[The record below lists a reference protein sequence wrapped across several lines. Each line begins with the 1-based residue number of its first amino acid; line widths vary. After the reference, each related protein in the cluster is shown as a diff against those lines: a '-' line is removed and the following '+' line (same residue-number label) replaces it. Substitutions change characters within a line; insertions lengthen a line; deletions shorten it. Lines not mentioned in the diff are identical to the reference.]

1 MLAVSLPQSI
11 SSPWSNQSTN
21 LHRDE
26 GFSCGKKIR
35 DSNPLRSKNYL
46 AFLHPCR
53 LGHGRPRLSQTPEN
67 FNLQLR
73 LSWVHLNTKTEQPC
87 LGIYTKYRFVMWMW
101 PYGRQKGLP
110 RRRKA
115 DVWRMPRWRERDSCW
130 LSGSWFPTLL
140 RPKVLPQGPEINLC
154 FLI

>member
-73 LSWVHLNTKTEQPC
+73 LSWAWTQKQNSHVWA
-87 LGIYTKYRFVMWMW
+87 YTQNIDLLCEC
-101 PYGRQKGLP
+101 GRMAGRKVCPEGEKQMCEGCPDEEREILADFLVPGFRPSSGL
-110 RRRKA
+110 R
-115 DVWRMPRWRERDSCW
+115 C
-130 LSGSWFPTLL
+130 FH
-140 RPKVLPQGPEINLC
+140 KVLR
-154 FLI
+154 